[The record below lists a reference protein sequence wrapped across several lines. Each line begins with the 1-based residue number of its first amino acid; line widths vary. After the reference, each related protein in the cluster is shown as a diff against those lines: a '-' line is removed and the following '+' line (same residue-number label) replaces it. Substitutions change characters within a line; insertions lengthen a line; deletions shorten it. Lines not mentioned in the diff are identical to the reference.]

1 MQMSCLIHKK
11 VSLFDIIGNE
21 NTVSCLSINNIHFGD
36 ANGNTKLEFSSDRKF
51 LKIYTEDQYVCV
63 AKMDVQDIQKIDFAI
78 NQENYTLESYI

>member
-1 MQMSCLIHKK
+1 MSCLVQKK

-21 NTVSCLSINNIHFGD
+21 TTVSCLSINDIHFGD
-36 ANGNTKLEFSSDRKF
+36 ANGNTRLEFSSDREF

-63 AKMDVQDIQKIDFAI
+63 AKMNVQDIQRIDFTI